1 MTVESNH
8 ERIDGMSGKAEVGN
22 KAESLIKLSSGG
34 FIVPAFS
41 VVGAELFRKHKNKPN
56 RGDLISEWID
66 KEIAIDPGKT
76 YAVRSSGNKEDS
88 ASASFAGLFST
99 YLDVSGKKDIVES
112 VLKCWDAVDTERV
125 TAYCQTK
132 NIDPLSL
139 DMSVIIQEYVV
150 GDFSGV
156 AFTMNPQNGHHNQ
169 MIVELVH
176 GSGEKLVSGQVN
188 PDFFEI
194 EVTDDS
200 FQILNERKEQK
211 VFGDFIARD
220 IFLGDL
226 IQKMKMVQAYFQ
238 SPQDIEFTVKK
249 GTIYFLQSRPI
260 TFFNYTGFDSVWTT
274 ADFRDGGVSSAVV
287 SPVMW
292 SLYGNVF
299 SSSMEVY
306 FRYLGLLNSFP
317 KEKLKWYRVLYA
329 KPYWNVELVKEI
341 QLQLPGFREDTF
353 DQDLSIPKVYE
364 GRGRESGWGLGK
376 IIKAI
381 PVLLKISS
389 GFKKQEAIAENWI
402 HTFSS
407 IEKKWQS
414 VTWSTLSE
422 TDLLHKSKELY
433 EEHFKLEC
441 DYFTTIY
448 NASNAKMFFIETLT
462 AIQKKVEGIHY
473 TELIKSMDNLSV
485 LSPLNSLQDIAAAIQ
500 KDPQVMAQ
508 VLKILD
514 NVHLGM
520 DVKHAQITALR
531 PELAKSINLFFEKYY
546 HHSTKELDLRVP
558 RWAEDKSFFY
568 GTLKST
574 LANPVDIAKKPNKN
588 SSLDKIEN
596 YFDGNAL
603 ARIMSKS
610 TFENR
615 LARLKK
621 FLWLREE
628 VRDRSTRMYF
638 FIRQWLLFLNHRYQ
652 VDDVFFYLSI
662 EDIFEFIEKPEKR
675 GRLRAK
681 AEETKRYARGFERF
695 KNPNEVGLAGKSVSL
710 LDISN
715 DKSLSGLA
723 CSPGKVQGKVRVLK
737 SIQDSSSLL
746 KGEIMVVPYT
756 DPGWT
761 PLFGLTAGVI
771 TETGGLLSHAA
782 LIAREYSIPAV
793 LNIPDATEKL
803 KTGMQIELDGSS
815 GRVLILSDV

>member
-1 MTVESNH
+1 MQ
-8 ERIDGMSGKAEVGN
+8 MKADVGN
-22 KAESLIKLSSGG
+22 KAESLLKLSAGG
-34 FIVPAFS
+34 FVVPAFT
-41 VVGAELFRKHKNKPN
+41 VVTADHFRNHRKKPN
-56 RGDLISEWID
+56 RADLVSTWID
-66 KEIAIDPGKT
+66 KEIMIDPSKT

-88 ASASFAGLFST
+88 TNASFAGLFST
-99 YLDVSGKKDIVES
+99 YLDVSGKKDIVDS
-112 VLKCWDAVDTERV
+112 VLKCWDAVDNERV
-125 TAYCQTK
+125 VSYCQTK
-132 NIDPLSL
+132 KIDPQSL
-139 DMSVIIQEYVV
+139 DMSVIIQEYIA

-156 AFTMNPQNGHHNQ
+156 AFTMNPQNGHHDQ
-169 MIVELVH
+169 MVVELVH

-194 EVTDDS
+194 KVSNDS
-200 FQILNERKEQK
+200 FEVISERKEQK
-211 VFGDFIARD
+211 LFGDTGARD
-220 IFLGDL
+220 LFLNDL
-226 IQKMKMVQAYFQ
+226 IQKIKIVQAHFQ

-260 TFFNYTGFDSVWTT
+260 TFFNFTGFDSVWTT

-299 SSSMEVY
+299 KSSMEGY

-317 KEKLKWYRVLYA
+317 KEKLNWYRVLYA
-329 KPYWNVELVKEI
+329 KPYWNVELVKEV

-389 GFKKQEAIAENWI
+389 GFSKQEAIAENWI
-402 HTFSS
+402 NTFST
-407 IEKKWQS
+407 IEKKWQQLD
-414 VTWSTLSE
+414 WAKLSDS
-422 TDLLHKSKELY
+422 DLMKQSKELY
-433 EEHFKLEC
+433 DEYFRLEC

-448 NASNAKMFFIETLT
+448 NASNAKMFFLETLT
-462 AIQKKVEGIHY
+462 AIQKKVDDIHY

-485 LSPLNSLQDIAAAIQ
+485 LSPLNSLQDIAAEIQ
-500 KDPQVMAQ
+500 KDPL
-508 VLKILD
+508 VLSRVIKIMD
-514 NVHLGM
+514 NNSLATEA
-520 DVKHAQITALR
+520 KHAQIIALR
-531 PELAKSINLFFEKYY
+531 PELGRLINQFFEKYY

-574 LANPVDIAKKPNKN
+574 LANPVDAAKKPYKN
-588 SSLDKIEN
+588 PSLDKIEN
-596 YFDGNAL
+596 YFSGNAL
-603 ARIMSKS
+603 ARIMNKS
-610 TFENR
+610 AFEKR

-638 FIRQWLLFLNHRYQ
+638 FIRQWLTFLNLKFQ
-652 VDDVFFYLSI
+652 VDDMFFYLTV
-662 EDIFEFIEKPEKR
+662 EEIFEFIEKPVNR
-675 GRLRAK
+675 GRIRA
-681 AEETKRYARGFERF
+681 AAAETKRYARGFERF
-695 KNPNEVGLAGKSVSL
+695 KNPNEVGLGALVAKTIIA
-710 LDISN
+710 DN
-715 DKSLSGLA
+715 QKSLSGLA
-723 CSPGKVQGKVRVLK
+723 CSPGIVRGTVRVLK
-737 SIQDSSSLL
+737 SIQDSHTLL

-761 PLFGLTAGVI
+761 PLFGLTSGVI

>member
-1 MTVESNH
+1 MQV
-8 ERIDGMSGKAEVGN
+8 KADVGN
-22 KAESLIKLSSGG
+22 KAESLMKLSEGG
-34 FIVPAFS
+34 FVVPAFS
-41 VVGAELFRKHKNKPN
+41 VVNADHFRNYRKKPN
-56 RGDLISEWID
+56 RADLISAWID
-66 KEIAIDPGKT
+66 KEIMIDPSKT

-88 ASASFAGLFST
+88 TNASFAGLFST
-99 YLDVSGKKDIVES
+99 YLDVSGKKDIVDS
-112 VLKCWDAVDTERV
+112 VLKCWDAVDNERV
-125 TAYCQTK
+125 VSYCQTK
-132 NIDPLSL
+132 KIDPQSL
-139 DMSVIIQEYVV
+139 DMSVIIQEYIA

-156 AFTMNPQNGHHNQ
+156 AFTMNPQNGHHDQ
-169 MIVELVH
+169 MVVELVH

-194 EVTDDS
+194 KVTNDS
-200 FQILNERKEQK
+200 FEVISERKEQK
-211 VFGDFIARD
+211 LFGDIGARD
-220 IFLGDL
+220 LFLNDL
-226 IQKMKMVQAYFQ
+226 IQKIKIVQAHFQ
-238 SPQDIEFTVKK
+238 APQDIEFTVKK

-299 SSSMEVY
+299 KSSMEGY

-317 KEKLKWYRVLYA
+317 KEKLNWYRVLYA
-329 KPYWNVELVKEI
+329 KPYWNVELVKEV

-353 DQDLSIPKVYE
+353 DQDMSIPKVYE

-389 GFKKQEAIAENWI
+389 GFSKQEAIAENWI
-402 HTFSS
+402 NTFSTT
-407 IEKKWQS
+407 EKKWQQMD
-414 VTWSTLSE
+414 WAKLSDS
-422 TDLLHKSKELY
+422 DLMKQSKELY
-433 EEHFKLEC
+433 DEYFRLEC

-448 NASNAKMFFIETLT
+448 NASNAKMFFLETLT
-462 AIQKKVEGIHY
+462 TIQKKVIDIHY
-473 TELIKSMDNLSV
+473 TELIKSMDSLSV
-485 LSPLNSLQDIAAAIQ
+485 LSPLNSLQDIAAEIQ
-500 KDPQVMAQ
+500 KDPLVFSS
-508 VLKILD
+508 VIRILE
-514 NVHLGM
+514 NSTLATEA
-520 DVKHAQITALR
+520 KHAQIIVLR
-531 PELAKSINLFFEKYY
+531 PELGRLINQFFEKYY

-574 LANPVDIAKKPNKN
+574 LANPIDAAKKPYKN
-588 SSLDKIEN
+588 PSLDKIEN
-596 YFDGNAL
+596 YFASNTL
-603 ARIMSKS
+603 ARIMNKS
-610 TFENR
+610 AFEKR

-638 FIRQWLLFLNHRYQ
+638 FIRQWLTFLNLKFQ
-652 VDDVFFYLSI
+652 VDDMFFYLTV
-662 EDIFEFIEKPEKR
+662 EEIFEFIGKPVNR
-675 GRLRAK
+675 GRIRAV
-681 AEETKRYARGFERF
+681 AAETKRYARGFERF
-695 KNPNEVGLAGKSVSL
+695 KNPNEVGLSALAAKTSIADNG
-710 LDISN
+710 
-715 DKSLSGLA
+715 KSLSGLA
-723 CSPGKVQGKVRVLK
+723 CSPGIVRGTVRVLK
-737 SIQDSSSLL
+737 SIQDSHLLL

-761 PLFGLTAGVI
+761 PLFGLTSGVI

-815 GRVLILSDV
+815 GHVLILSDV

>member
-1 MTVESNH
+1 MQMKP
-8 ERIDGMSGKAEVGN
+8 DVGN
-22 KAESLIKLSSGG
+22 KAESLIKLSAGG
-34 FIVPAFS
+34 FVVPTFS
-41 VVGAELFRKHKNKPN
+41 VVTADHFRNHRKKPN
-56 RGDLISEWID
+56 RADLISAYID
-66 KEIAIDPGKT
+66 KEITIDPGKT

-88 ASASFAGLFST
+88 TSASFAGLFST
-99 YLDVSGKKDIVES
+99 YLEVSGKKDIVES
-112 VLKCWDAVDTERV
+112 VLKCWDAVDSNRV
-125 TAYCQTK
+125 VSYCQTK
-132 NIDPLSL
+132 NIDPQSL
-139 DMSVIIQEYVV
+139 DMSVIIQEYIA

-156 AFTMNPQNGHHNQ
+156 AFTMNPQNGHQDQ
-169 MIVELVH
+169 MVVELVH

-188 PDFFEI
+188 PDFFVI
-194 EVTDDS
+194 KVSNDDFEV
-200 FQILNERKEQK
+200 LNERKEQK
-211 VFGDFIARD
+211 LFGDVGARD
-220 IFLGDL
+220 LFLNDL
-226 IQKMKMVQAYFQ
+226 VRKIKIVQAHFQ

-260 TFFNYTGFDSVWTT
+260 TFFNYAGFDSVWTT

-299 SSSMEVY
+299 KSSMEDY

-317 KEKLKWYRVLYA
+317 KEKLNWYRVLYG
-329 KPYWNVELVKEI
+329 KPYWNVELVKEV

-389 GFKKQEAIAENWI
+389 GFSKQEIIAQNWI
-402 HTFSS
+402 NSFSTV
-407 IEKKWQS
+407 ETKWQQLDW
-414 VTWSTLSE
+414 TKLSDSE
-422 TDLLHKSKELY
+422 LMKKSKELY
-433 EEHFKLEC
+433 DEHFQLEC

-448 NASNAKMFFIETLT
+448 NASNAKMFFLETLT
-462 AIQKKVEGIHY
+462 ALQKKVNDVHY
-473 TELIKSMDNLSV
+473 TELIKSMDSLSV
-485 LSPLNSLQDIAAAIQ
+485 LSPLNSLQNIAAEIQ
-500 KDPQVMAQ
+500 KDPL
-508 VLKILD
+508 VLASVVKILD
-514 NVHLGM
+514 NVNLATEA
-520 DVKHAQITALR
+520 KHAQIISLR
-531 PELAKSINLFFEKYY
+531 PELTKQINQFFDKYY
-546 HHSTKELDLRVP
+546 HHSTKELDLRIP

-568 GTLKST
+568 VTLKST
-574 LANPVDIAKKPNKN
+574 LVHPIDSTKKTFKNP
-588 SSLDKIEN
+588 SLDKVEK
-596 YFDGNAL
+596 YFSGNVL
-603 ARIMSKS
+603 ARIMNQSS
-610 TFENR
+610 FEKR

-638 FIRQWLLFLNHRYQ
+638 FIRQWLVFLNLRFQ
-652 VDDVFFYLSI
+652 VDDMFFYLTV
-662 EDIFEFIEKPEKR
+662 EEIFEFIEKPANR
-675 GRLRAK
+675 GRIRASA
-681 AEETKRYARGFERF
+681 AEVKRYARGFERF
-695 KNPNEVGLAGKSVSL
+695 KNPNEVGLSGLSVKPA
-710 LDISN
+710 ISDN
-715 DKSLSGLA
+715 GKSLSGLA
-723 CSPGKVQGKVRVLK
+723 CSPGTVRGKVRVLK
-737 SIQDSSSLL
+737 SIQDSHSLV

-815 GRVLILSDV
+815 GHVLILSDV